1 MMHSNETTQVEA
13 LTTRISLLM
22 ARLEQLVQTVE
33 NLEAKAKDA
42 EEEKFYDI
50 NDLARIF
57 NRFSRTIFNW
67 RATGELP
74 MKEIGGSWFI
84 SRTELQKYMNTNPN
98 KTKGAGHVRS

>member
-1 MMHSNETTQVEA
+1 MHSNETTQVEA
-13 LTTRISLLM
+13 LTTRISLLT

-57 NRFSRTIFNW
+57 NRSSRTIFNW
-67 RATGELP
+67 RAASELP

-84 SRTELQKYMNTNPN
+84 SRTELQKYMNTNSK
-98 KTKGAGHVRS
+98 KTKGAGYVRS

>member
-1 MMHSNETTQVEA
+1 MHSNETTQVEA

-33 NLEAKAKDA
+33 NLEAKTKDA

-57 NRFSRTIFNW
+57 NRSSRTIFNW
-67 RATGELP
+67 
-74 MKEIGGSWFI
+74 KEIGGSWFI

>member
-1 MMHSNETTQVEA
+1 MHSNETTQVEA

-33 NLEAKAKDA
+33 NLEAKTKDA

-50 NDLARIF
+50 NDLAR
-57 NRFSRTIFNW
+57 IFNW

>member
-1 MMHSNETTQVEA
+1 MHSNETTQVEA

-22 ARLEQLVQTVE
+22 ARLEQLVQT
-33 NLEAKAKDA
+33 
-42 EEEKFYDI
+42 
-50 NDLARIF
+50 
-57 NRFSRTIFNW
+57 W

>member
-1 MMHSNETTQVEA
+1 MYVNEKSQVEA
-13 LTTRISLLM
+13 LTTRISLLT

-33 NLEAKAKDA
+33 NLEARAKDA
-42 EEEKFYDI
+42 EEEKYYDL

-57 NRFSRTIFNW
+57 NRSPRTIFNW
-67 RATGELP
+67 RATGKLP

-84 SRTELQKYMNTNPN
+84 SRAELQKYMNTNSN

>member
-1 MMHSNETTQVEA
+1 MHSNETTQVEA

-22 ARLEQLVQTVE
+22 ARLEQLVQT
-33 NLEAKAKDA
+33 KDA

-57 NRFSRTIFNW
+57 NRSSRTIFNW